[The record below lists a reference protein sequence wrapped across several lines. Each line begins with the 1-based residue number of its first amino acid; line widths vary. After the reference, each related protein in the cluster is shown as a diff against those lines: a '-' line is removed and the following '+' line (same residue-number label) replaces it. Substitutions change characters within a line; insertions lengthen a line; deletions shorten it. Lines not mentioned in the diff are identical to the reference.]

1 MKKFIKIGTALVA
14 AAFLLTGCGDEM
26 VVLTETEES
35 VIVNYSAGTLAKHN
49 SYQQEGM
56 SGVYP
61 KEEEEEEEPS
71 AEGEEEKKE
80 PETEGQEPEQGNEG
94 SQQDS
99 GSGESSNAVSMTEAL
114 AVPGLEFSYQDY
126 SIYDSYKQG
135 EYYSSDAAEGNVF
148 LILNVNISNAGTEA
162 VACDL
167 LTKQPIFTLQINGEA
182 GVKNEVTML
191 ENDIATY
198 TGTLEPAQTVAGI
211 LLFEVPADKAENISS
226 LQLSMQMGGATS
238 EINLK

>member
-1 MKKFIKIGTALVA
+1 MKKFIKMGTALVA
-14 AAFLLTGCGDEM
+14 AAFLLAGCGDEM
-26 VVLTETEES
+26 AVLTESEEA

-61 KEEEEEEEPS
+61 KEEEEEEEPPV
-71 AEGEEEKKE
+71 EGEKE
-80 PETEGQEPEQGNEG
+80 PETEGQEPESGSQG
-94 SQQDS
+94 SQQEPEGGQAS
-99 GSGESSNAVSMTEAL
+99 AVSMTEAL
-114 AVPGLEFSYQDY
+114 AVPGIEFSYQDY

-135 EYYSSDAAEGNVF
+135 DYYSSDAAEGNVF
-148 LILNVNISNAGTEA
+148 LILNVNISNTGTEP

-167 LTKQPIFTLQINGEA
+167 LTKQPIFTLKINGEA

-211 LLFEVPADKAENISS
+211 LLFEVPADNAENVSS
-226 LQLSMQMGGATS
+226 LQLSLQMGGASS